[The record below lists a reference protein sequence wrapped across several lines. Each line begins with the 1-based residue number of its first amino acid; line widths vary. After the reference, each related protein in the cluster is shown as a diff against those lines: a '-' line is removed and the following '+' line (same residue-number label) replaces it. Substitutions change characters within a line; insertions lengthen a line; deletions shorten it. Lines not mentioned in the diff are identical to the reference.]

1 MAVRANDGG
10 SALVRMISSTRR
22 FFGRETIMVP
32 IQVSDASNYN
42 EISEN
47 VLVQATLLVIGTSTY
62 DYNSLVNGTASPR
75 EQIVA
80 LNESTLPLDS
90 NTARE
95 RTPSP
100 PPRSPAIS
108 NLELVPVNYTNYTSS
123 EVVEGLTTSFLID
136 STAVDQSHVWSAAG
150 FSLYLPTGPL
160 PAMFDRKKINTRTN
174 IKGSYH
180 FPPDTK
186 VVSTIYH
193 VTADFTGLEATLE
206 LEHCYRGDL
215 QALAFVYCTSHQPP
229 FHFSIVS
236 QEEYKYSFTTSHGV
250 IQTHHFSCWGI
261 VALLNRIL
269 GYESLPAEAKD
280 DEDDND
286 DGKDCGV
293 NSVSLNQEIKV
304 VIFYRIEQSHIKVN
318 LVLLKGLTGHS
329 EVSFS

>member
-1 MAVRANDGG
+1 MADRANDGG
-10 SALVRMISSTRR
+10 SASVRLVSRARR
-22 FFGRETIMVP
+22 FFGRETLMVP

-42 EISEN
+42 DNELEH
-47 VLVQATLLVIGTSTY
+47 VQAALLVIGTSTY
-62 DYNSLVNGTASPR
+62 DYYNSLMNGTASPR

-90 NTARE
+90 NTTRE

-100 PPRSPAIS
+100 HPKSPTTS
-108 NLELVPVNYTNYTSS
+108 NLEVVPVNYTNYTSS

-160 PAMFDRKKINTRTN
+160 PAMFDRKKMNIRTN

-229 FHFSIVS
+229 FHFSIAN

-250 IQTHHFSCWGI
+250 IQTHHFSCWHYFIEFWAMNLCQLRQKTTKMTMTMARI
-261 VALLNRIL
+261 V
-269 GYESLPAEAKD
+269 
-280 DEDDND
+280 
-286 DGKDCGV
+286 
-293 NSVSLNQEIKV
+293 
-304 VIFYRIEQSHIKVN
+304 
-318 LVLLKGLTGHS
+318 VLIQYH
-329 EVSFS
+329 